1 MNGWIILWLVVIYL
15 LAGTE
20 LVKDQE
26 EQDDDETD

>member
-1 MNGWIILWLVVIYL
+1 MNGWIILWLAVIYL

-26 EQDDDETD
+26 DDNADDEF